1 MKSNVLDLGINLE
14 YGQNNNNNIL
24 FVIDSPVL
32 LKKSL
37 FYIFGE
43 ISNFFSIIHIISFY
57 SFNSKRIKFTYPPAI
72 FLWMLFFSRHL
83 YFSLL
88 LVIRHSNRIT
98 ECTLHINGNGK
109 EREEV
114 QHDIDDIIG
123 IIKREEKTSSRKVF
137 EELL

>member
-1 MKSNVLDLGINLE
+1 MFVFVVTLLTITIERLFSRLHTSLE
-14 YGQNNNNNIL
+14 YIQNNNNFILYYIIL

-72 FLWMLFFSRHL
+72 FLWMLFFGRHL

-88 LVIRHSNRIT
+88 LVTRHSDRIT
-98 ECTLHINGNGK
+98 ECTLHNLK
-109 EREEV
+109 
-114 QHDIDDIIG
+114 
-123 IIKREEKTSSRKVF
+123 
-137 EELL
+137 

>member
-1 MKSNVLDLGINLE
+1 MFIFVVTLLTIIIERLFSRLHTNLE
-14 YGQNNNNNIL
+14 YIQNNNNFILYYIIL

-37 FYIFGE
+37 FYIFSE

-72 FLWMLFFSRHL
+72 FLWMLFFGRHL

-88 LVIRHSNRIT
+88 LVIRHSARTT
-98 ECTLHINGNGK
+98 ECTLHNNGNGK
-109 EREEV
+109 ESWNIE
-114 QHDIDDIIG
+114 D
-123 IIKREEKTSSRKVF
+123 RKNNQ
-137 EELL
+137 